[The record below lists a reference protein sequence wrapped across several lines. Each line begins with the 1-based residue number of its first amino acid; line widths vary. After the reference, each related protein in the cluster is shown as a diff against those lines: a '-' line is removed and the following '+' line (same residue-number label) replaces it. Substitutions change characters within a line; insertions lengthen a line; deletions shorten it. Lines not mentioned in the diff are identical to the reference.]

1 MPEETKSG
9 RKTRKKKADSSADSR
24 AADIYRVAA
33 ELIREKGFDATSMSE
48 IAQAVNLTKAGLYY
62 YVPGKKELLNAIVR
76 YGMET
81 IEHGVVIPCKKIEDP
96 ARRLR
101 EVVRRHTLLLT
112 QIGGAITIL
121 TDEINGLTP
130 QHRRSI
136 ISKKRSYLEFVRETL
151 EVLKSDGRLNDGS
164 VGLYSMNL
172 FSTILGVAR
181 WYRPGGSLNGDKV
194 ADEVAN
200 FVMSAVLKP

>member
-1 MPEETKSG
+1 MK
-9 RKTRKKKADSSADSR
+9 RNRKKRAESSSDDR

-62 YVPGKKELLNAIVR
+62 YVPGKEELLNGIVR

-81 IEHGVVIPCKKIEDP
+81 IEHGVVVPCQAIEDP
-96 ARRLR
+96 AQRLR

-121 TDEINGLTP
+121 TDEINGLSP
-130 QHRRSI
+130 KHRRAI
-136 ISKKRSYLEFVRETL
+136 VAKKRSYLEFVRETL
-151 EVLKSDGRLNDGS
+151 EILKLRGLLRECT
-164 VGLYSMNL
+164 VGLLSMNI
-172 FSTILGVAR
+172 FSAILGVAR
-181 WYRPGGSLNGDKV
+181 WYRPGGQFEGAEV
-194 ADEVAN
+194 ADEVAD
-200 FVMSAVLKP
+200 FVMAAVLKA